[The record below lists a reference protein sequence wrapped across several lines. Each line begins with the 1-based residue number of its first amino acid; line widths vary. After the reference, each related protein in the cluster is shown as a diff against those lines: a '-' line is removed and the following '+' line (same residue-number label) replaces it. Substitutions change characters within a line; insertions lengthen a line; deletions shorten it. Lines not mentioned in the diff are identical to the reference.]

1 MIAAYRV
8 RFASGF
14 QVAALSSR
22 PANIRGLQGVVI
34 IDEAAFHAD
43 VQGVLD
49 AATALLIWGGRI
61 VVISSENGKNNPFH
75 QFCKDIEEGATVTM
89 PPCYVSPLMMQSPN
103 GLFERVCAM
112 KGEAATVEEK
122 DLV

>member
-22 PANIRGLQGVVI
+22 PPTSVVCRGGGYRRGGIPQ
-34 IDEAAFHAD
+34 D

-61 VVISSENGKNNPFH
+61 VVISPENGKNNPFH
-75 QFCKDIEEGATVTM
+75 QFCKDIEAGAMVTM
-89 PPCYVSPLMMQSPN
+89 P
-103 GLFERVCAM
+103 RV
-112 KGEAATVEEK
+112 TYH
-122 DLV
+122 L